1 MERVRASF
9 RLRAGASGMHG
20 GGGGGGRNDF
30 GGTDLGADFSAL
42 LVEDVETPNQSMC
55 KGGRGDPRIVC
66 KISCSLRWN

>member
-9 RLRAGASGMHG
+9 RLRARASDMH

-42 LVEDVETPNQSMC
+42 LVKDVETSNQSMC
-55 KGGRGDPRIVC
+55 RGGRGDPRIVC